1 MSLSQNKNCFP
12 YEIENGDN
20 IRHSCL
26 IKTKKNKQNKKDLE
40 KKKKDSCY
48 LPFHLQGLTW
58 GVTV

>member
-48 LPFHLQGLTW
+48 LPFHLQGLT
-58 GVTV
+58 